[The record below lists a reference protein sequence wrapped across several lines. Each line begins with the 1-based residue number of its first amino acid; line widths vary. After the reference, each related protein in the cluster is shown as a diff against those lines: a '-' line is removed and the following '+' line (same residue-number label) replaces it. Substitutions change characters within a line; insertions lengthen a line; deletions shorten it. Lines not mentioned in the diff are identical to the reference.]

1 MIQNLI
7 FGILFFENI
16 TSGIQRFHISPDVP
30 IEITRVF
37 FINFKFS
44 GRKSQSQQKLAKK
57 TTHFTIQF
65 RPTLL
70 RTSTHLTL
78 KIISSRNK
86 VKSVSEFA
94 NFPEDMFLFGVRK
107 NICTAPFLDSQ

>member
-37 FINFKFS
+37 LLISNF
-44 GRKSQSQQKLAKK
+44 LAE
-57 TTHFTIQF
+57 
-65 RPTLL
+65 
-70 RTSTHLTL
+70 SL
-78 KIISSRNK
+78 KANK
-86 VKSVSEFA
+86 
-94 NFPEDMFLFGVRK
+94 N
-107 NICTAPFLDSQ
+107 